1 MLAKRFSF
9 SSKNSKFTE
18 LRVLFSDSNKS
29 TPKLLSK
36 IQQNLKQNFQIAFRN
51 VFSGSQVYEILSKTI
66 IFCDIIVER

>member
-18 LRVLFSDSNKS
+18 LRVLFSDSKS